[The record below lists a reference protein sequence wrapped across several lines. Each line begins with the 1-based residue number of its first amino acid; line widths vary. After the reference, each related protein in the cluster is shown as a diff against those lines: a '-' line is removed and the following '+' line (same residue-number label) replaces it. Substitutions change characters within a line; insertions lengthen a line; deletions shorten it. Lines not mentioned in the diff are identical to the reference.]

1 MGALGGPKRDGG
13 VSISVPSLSFNTH
26 IGLVYGHW
34 ARCQQQEWQISLIV
48 EVERKEAGSKVE
60 GTLLLC
66 CRSEEM
72 SQAAKEDEKATKN

>member
-66 CRSEEM
+66 CRSV
-72 SQAAKEDEKATKN
+72 KEDEKATKN